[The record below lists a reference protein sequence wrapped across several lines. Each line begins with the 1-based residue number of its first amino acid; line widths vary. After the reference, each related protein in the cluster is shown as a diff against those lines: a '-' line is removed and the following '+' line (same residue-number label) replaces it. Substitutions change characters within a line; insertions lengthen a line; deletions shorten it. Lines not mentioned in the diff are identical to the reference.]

1 VYFNAEGTECAEKT
15 CNIGGWNETLS
26 VLDEASFAGLCWLEI
41 SKKSDILMIRL

>member
-1 VYFNAEGTECAEKT
+1 MYFNAEGTECAEKT
-15 CNIGGWNETLS
+15 CETLS